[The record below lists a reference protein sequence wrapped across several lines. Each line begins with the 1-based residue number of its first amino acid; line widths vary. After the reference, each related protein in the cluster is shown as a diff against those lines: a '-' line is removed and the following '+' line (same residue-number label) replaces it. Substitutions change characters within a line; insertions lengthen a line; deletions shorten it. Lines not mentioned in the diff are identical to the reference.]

1 MTPRR
6 RSPSSR
12 MALVR
17 ARLELPTIRRA
28 VGHSE
33 GQHAS
38 MFTGHGID
46 FEDQVEYRPGDDV
59 SSIDWKSSARAGHPI
74 IRRFE
79 RESDVFTQLVLDM
92 GVEMLASAP
101 SGERKS
107 EIALWAADVL
117 AYLGSSRGDRLGLVW
132 GDRDMNQALPARH
145 GHDHLEFLL
154 NRAAQAYEE
163 ATAPADVSGL
173 LERVLTLTR
182 LRTLIVLVTD
192 EAWPTKDDLDTLR
205 KVRARHELLVVRV
218 ADMPMTVKGVDRMID
233 INEGV
238 VLPAFARE
246 DPELAR
252 MLFQYRQTTI
262 NEAHQLLRGLGIT
275 QTVVNS
281 SDEVVPFLV
290 DMLRRGT
297 RD

>member
-154 NRAAQAYEE
+154 NRAARAYEE

-192 EAWPTKDDLDTLR
+192 EAWPTKNDLDTLR

-252 MLFQYRQTTI
+252 MLSQYRQTTI

>member
-1 MTPRR
+1 MSSLRR
-6 RSPSSR
+6 NPSSR

-17 ARLELPTIRRA
+17 ARLALPTIRRA

-46 FEDQVEYRPGDDV
+46 FDDQVEYRPGDDIA
-59 SSIDWKSSARAGHPI
+59 SIDWKSSARAGHPI

-92 GVEMLASAP
+92 GVEMRAVAP

-117 AYLGSSRGDRLGLVW
+117 AYLASSRGDRLGLVW
-132 GDRDMNQALPARH
+132 GDRDMSQALPARH

-154 NRAAQAYEE
+154 DRAARAYEE
-163 ATAPADVSGL
+163 VSGPADVRGL
-173 LERVLTLTR
+173 LDRVLALTR

-192 EAWPTKDDLDTLR
+192 EAWPRADDMETLK
-205 KVRARHELLVVRV
+205 KVRSRHELLVVRV
-218 ADMPMTVKGVDRMID
+218 ADMPMTKRGVGRMVD
-233 INEGV
+233 INDGV
-238 VLPAFARE
+238 VIPAFARE
-246 DPELAR
+246 DPELAA
-252 MLFQYRQTTI
+252 MLSQYRQQTI
-262 NEAHQLLRGLGIT
+262 NEAHRILRGLGVR

-281 SDEVVPFLV
+281 SDEVVPALV
-290 DMLRRGT
+290 DMLRRGA
-297 RD
+297 

>member
-1 MTPRR
+1 MTARR
-6 RSPSSR
+6 GNPSSR

-17 ARLELPTIRRA
+17 ARLALPTIRRA

-33 GQHAS
+33 GQHSS

-92 GVEMLASAP
+92 GVEMLATAP
-101 SGERKS
+101 SGERKCD
-107 EIALWAADVL
+107 IGIWAADVL

-132 GDRDMNQALPARH
+132 GDSELSQAIPARH
-145 GHDHLEFLL
+145 GRDHLEFLL
-154 NRAAQAYEE
+154 NRAAAACEE
-163 ATAPADVSGL
+163 AAAPADVSGL

-192 EAWPTKDDLDTLR
+192 EAWPTSVDLDTLR

-218 ADMPMTVKGVDRMID
+218 ADMPMTVKGVDRMVDVDGGIV
-233 INEGV
+233 I
-238 VLPAFARE
+238 PAYARE
-246 DPELAR
+246 DPELAD
-252 MLFQYRQTTI
+252 MLRHHRQTMI
-262 NEAHQLLRGLGIT
+262 NEADRMLRGHGIK

-281 SDEVVPFLV
+281 SDEVVPALV
-290 DMLRRGT
+290 NMLRRGV

>member
-1 MTPRR
+1 
-6 RSPSSR
+6 
-12 MALVR
+12 
-17 ARLELPTIRRA
+17 
-28 VGHSE
+28 
-33 GQHAS
+33 

-154 NRAAQAYEE
+154 NRAARAYEE

-192 EAWPTKDDLDTLR
+192 EAWPTKNDLDTLR

>member
-1 MTPRR
+1 
-6 RSPSSR
+6 

-154 NRAAQAYEE
+154 NRAARAYEE

-192 EAWPTKDDLDTLR
+192 EAWPTKNDLDTLR